1 MRFVWL
7 AMSLCAV
14 TVLAG
19 CADRD
24 EPATDPSRVVAADR
38 PLDTAGLDG
47 DAAAA
52 RTAALLEL
60 ALMQVTAPDLR
71 RCILDFQGNG
81 SPTDGFL
88 PPRHGGWLI
97 VATAVAADSA
107 AFARRHAV
115 APASNPEPDDGWQDR
130 IVYRALLR
138 RADPA
143 DGAVACL
150 SCVFDVTGERVVYT
164 HAYALDT
171 CQGAM
176 AGERSLVTVMPGG

>member
-1 MRFVWL
+1 MRFAWL

-19 CADRD
+19 CADRH
-24 EPATDPSRVVAADR
+24 EPATDPNQVVAADR
-38 PLDTAGLDG
+38 PLDAARLDG

-60 ALMQVTAPDLR
+60 ALVQVRAPDLR
-71 RCILDFQGNG
+71 RCILDFRGDG
-81 SPTDGFL
+81 ASADGFL
-88 PPRHGGWLI
+88 PPSHGGWLI
-97 VATAVAADSA
+97 VVAAVAADSA
-107 AFARRHAV
+107 AFARRHAA

-130 IVYRALLR
+130 IVYRAVLR
-138 RADPA
+138 RADVA

-150 SCVFDVTGERVVYT
+150 SCVFDVSGERVVYT
-164 HAYALDT
+164 YAYALDT